1 MAFIYDDPALTYDD
15 AGTTY
20 EGLPFIFD
28 DVTVAVEFGF
38 GYAPLATT
46 VVWQPVTS
54 YVREINVDRGRS
66 SEFSTYGPGTCT
78 LTVDNRD
85 RRFDPEHTTGPFYGD
100 LLPMVPMRV
109 TTSYGGTDYTLFYGF
124 VTGWPTAYNQSNS
137 DAVSTITAVDGT
149 RLLANTVL
157 NPAYEQVVVSD
168 PDLAIYFP
176 MQPES
181 LRTGGVLGQLPTLI
195 GTWDY
200 NNRAKAPLRGTA
212 TFTTASAPVQV
223 DQSLRY
229 DTTKN
234 DVGTWLAGWEQAAA
248 TAYSIPFGTPPSSTD
263 VFFDAPLKT
272 LELWLTSV
280 DGERFGNSGGS
291 PATSRAMV
299 RVFYGD
305 GTGGYD
311 NSILLAVNDD
321 GTLST
326 IQYYTDTVG
335 HSDSGL
341 STPSL
346 TPQAT
351 NHIVVTANSTNVLM
365 YVNGSLVYNQAFN
378 STTQSRGASYD
389 FSQVNLYIYANR
401 YAHVSAYYDTFD
413 AAKVAERYAA
423 GFGYTGDLSSGR
435 LSRTLDDAGW
445 PSAWRD
451 IETGVQTVGAY
462 RSGDVSARDYLEQ
475 VENAEQGEL
484 FVSRGGDVVLK
495 SRTTA
500 DASTP
505 VALFDDDGTD
515 FPFANVQVDANTVD
529 AIRNSVAVR
538 YATDTVTV
546 EDSGSVA
553 AYGRAQQSLNA
564 QLIDDPADAT
574 AIGEARLAATKDPRT
589 RVRRLDVNVR
599 ADTSMVPT
607 VAALELADDVTV
619 SFTPTGVGDELWRA
633 VRVQGL
639 SHTITLERWDCQ
651 LYLAP
656 GPINT
661 NGPLML
667 LNDDEYG
674 KLSSGN
680 KLG

>member
-38 GYAPLATT
+38 GYQPLATE

-54 YVREINVDRGRS
+54 YVRGINVDRGRS

-137 DAVSTITAVDGT
+137 DAVSTITAIDGN
-149 RLLANTVL
+149 RFLANTFVIDPLYQNAMLAESPVTYFPLQEREDALVPLVAGSGVPSSIPYETYNSSSESLYPISSPTMLNGTFSLGPALTQNIPPNQTYVFWVDLRSEVTLQVSYGFFSPPLYDYDLTIAAGTGSSSLRILYNLSGTAYYFTNTNNLDISAGPHLIVL
-157 NPAYEQVVVSD
+157 EINTTANTFNLLVDNVSEWSGSISAGASTFFIDRALDISGSPINHLATFNVAPASI
-168 PDLAIYFP
+168 DLAGLF
-176 MQPES
+176 
-181 LRTGGVLGQLPTLI
+181 
-195 GTWDY
+195 
-200 NNRAKAPLRGTA
+200 ATA
-212 TFTTASAPVQV
+212 T
-223 DQSLRY
+223 
-229 DTTKN
+229 N
-234 DVGTWLAGWEQAAA
+234 
-248 TAYSIPFGTPPSSTD
+248 PFGGELSSARLD
-263 VFFDAPLKT
+263 
-272 LELWLTSV
+272 
-280 DGERFGNSGGS
+280 
-291 PATSRAMV
+291 
-299 RVFYGD
+299 RVLD
-305 GTGGYD
+305 
-311 NSILLAVNDD
+311 
-321 GTLST
+321 
-326 IQYYTDTVG
+326 
-335 HSDSGL
+335 DSG
-341 STPSL
+341 
-346 TPQAT
+346 
-351 NHIVVTANSTNVLM
+351 
-365 YVNGSLVYNQAFN
+365 
-378 STTQSRGASYD
+378 
-389 FSQVNLYIYANR
+389 
-401 YAHVSAYYDTFD
+401 
-413 AAKVAERYAA
+413 
-423 GFGYTGDLSSGR
+423 
-435 LSRTLDDAGW
+435 W
-445 PSAWRD
+445 PTAWRQ

-462 RSGDVSARDYLEQ
+462 RPSQDQTNVYLLQ
-475 VENAEQGEL
+475 VENAEQGAV
-484 FVSRGGDVVLK
+484 FVNRDGEVEFK
-495 SRTTA
+495 SRTTV

-529 AIRNSVAVR
+529 AIRNSVEVR

-546 EDSGSVA
+546 EDASSVA
-553 AYGRAQQSLNA
+553 AYGRAQQSV
-564 QLIDDPADAT
+564 D
-574 AIGEARLAATKDPRT
+574 ARLINDGSVAESIGDTLLARTKDPRT

-607 VAALELADDVTV
+607 VAGLELADDVTV

-639 SHTITLERWDCQ
+639 SHTITLERWDTQ

>member
-1 MAFIYDDPALTYDD
+1 
-15 AGTTY
+15 
-20 EGLPFIFD
+20 
-28 DVTVAVEFGF
+28 
-38 GYAPLATT
+38 
-46 VVWQPVTS
+46 
-54 YVREINVDRGRS
+54 
-66 SEFSTYGPGTCT
+66 
-78 LTVDNRD
+78 VDNRD

-100 LLPMVPMRV
+100 LLPMVPIRV
-109 TTSYGGTDYTLFYGF
+109 TTSYSGTTYTLFYGF

-137 DAVSTITAVDGT
+137 DAVSTITAVDGN

-176 MQPES
+176 MQPEYW
-181 LRTGGVLGQLPTLI
+181 RDGGYLSPQKYGL
-195 GTWDY
+195 WDY
-200 NNRAKAPLRGTA
+200 TNTVKSSFNLDGTG
-212 TFTTASAPVQV
+212 TFTDAAAPVQV
-223 DQSLRY
+223 NKSFRY

-234 DVGTWLAGWEQAAA
+234 VAGTHLAGWDVISAGG
-248 TAYSIPFGTPPSSTD
+248 YGSTGEPLG
-263 VFFDAPLKT
+263 FNGALKT
-272 LELWLTSV
+272 LEVWLENV
-280 DGERFGNSGGS
+280 DEERADTGSIGQAFVSAAFGDDSAGYLSFLEIS
-291 PATSRAMV
+291 PEADS
-299 RVFYGD
+299 
-305 GTGGYD
+305 
-311 NSILLAVNDD
+311 
-321 GTLST
+321 TLYR
-326 IQYYTDTVG
+326 IRYYTDTVG
-335 HSDSGL
+335 HDQTGISGAQL
-341 STPSL
+341 N
-346 TPQAT
+346 AEAI
-351 NHIVVTANSTNVLM
+351 NHLVLTANDTNVLL
-365 YVNGSLVYNQAFN
+365 YLNGSVVYNVAFN
-378 STTQSRGASYD
+378 DTVDPYSFGSDFRQMVFGAYS
-389 FSQVNLYIYANR
+389 NR
-401 YAHVSAYYDTFD
+401 FAHVSVYYDTFD
-413 AAKVAERYAA
+413 AAKVADRYAA
-423 GFGYTGDLSSGR
+423 GFGYTGDSSSGR

-484 FVSRGGDVVLK
+484 FVSRDGEVVLK

-515 FPFANVQVDANTVD
+515 YPFANVQVDANTVD

-564 QLIDDPADAT
+564 QLIDDPADAS
-574 AIGEARLAATKDPRT
+574 AIGEARLAQTKDPRT

-633 VRVQGL
+633 VRVQGV
-639 SHTITLERWDCQ
+639 SHTITLERWDTQ

-656 GPINT
+656 GPIGT

-667 LNDDEYG
+667 LDDDEYG

>member
-1 MAFIYDDPALTYDD
+1 MAFIYDTPALTYDD

-38 GYAPLATT
+38 GYQPLATE

-54 YVREINVDRGRS
+54 YVREIRVDRGRS
-66 SEFSTYGPGTCT
+66 SEFSTYGPGTCA
-78 LTVDNRD
+78 LRLDNRD
-85 RRFDPEHTTGPFYGD
+85 RRFDPEHVTGPFYGD
-100 LLPMVPMRV
+100 LLPMVPIRV
-109 TTSYGGTDYTLFYGF
+109 TTSHSGTTYTLFHGF
-124 VTGWPTAYNQSNS
+124 VQGWPTAYNQSNS

-149 RLLANTVL
+149 RLLANTVINVDDYRDAVVAE
-157 NPAYEQVVVSD
+157 NPLVYYPLQEQDTESVPFV
-168 PDLAIYFP
+168 
-176 MQPES
+176 QPGGAS
-181 LRTGGVLGQLPTLI
+181 LTY
-195 GTWDY
+195 TWD
-200 NNRAKAPLRGTA
+200 NSN
-212 TFTTASAPVQV
+212 
-223 DQSLRY
+223 
-229 DTTKN
+229 
-234 DVGTWLAGWEQAAA
+234 
-248 TAYSIPFGTPPSSTD
+248 SSTD
-263 VFFDAPLKT
+263 IRYPVDASFALRGLFQVDAVSGYSWRT
-272 LELWLTSV
+272 VMFWCQISDDVIFNGDQQTDNVDLRFVINAGDTATSV
-280 DGERFGNSGGS
+280 ALDYDTGFDPRRVTDTSILDLSTGWHFVVFTFDTTAHTYDLIIDNVSRMSGSVPTGS
-291 PATSRAMV
+291 NVAMV
-299 RVFYGD
+299 DQFRFSDISTRSICHVATFAGAASSLD
-305 GTGGYD
+305 IAGLWTLGSQGY
-311 NSILLAVNDD
+311 
-321 GTLST
+321 
-326 IQYYTDTVG
+326 
-335 HSDSGL
+335 SG
-341 STPSL
+341 
-346 TPQAT
+346 
-351 NHIVVTANSTNVLM
+351 
-365 YVNGSLVYNQAFN
+365 
-378 STTQSRGASYD
+378 
-389 FSQVNLYIYANR
+389 
-401 YAHVSAYYDTFD
+401 
-413 AAKVAERYAA
+413 E
-423 GFGYTGDLSSGR
+423 LSSAR
-435 LSRTLDDAGW
+435 LARLLDDAGW

-451 IETGVQTVGAY
+451 IETGVQAVGEY
-462 RSGDVSARDYLEQ
+462 RPSGVAANGYVEQ

-484 FVSRGGDVVLK
+484 FVSRDGEVVLK

-515 FPFANVQVDANTVD
+515 YPFANVQVDANTVD

-546 EDSGSVA
+546 EDAGSVA

-564 QLIDDPADAT
+564 QLIDDPADAV
-574 AIGEARLAATKDPRT
+574 AIGEARLAVTKDPRT

-607 VAALELADDVTV
+607 VAGLELADDVTV

-656 GPINT
+656 GPVGT

>member
-38 GYAPLATT
+38 GYQPLATD

-54 YVREINVDRGRS
+54 YVRGINVDRGRS

-100 LLPMVPMRV
+100 LLPMVPIRV

-137 DAVSTITAVDGT
+137 DAVSTITAVDGN

-176 MQPES
+176 MQPEYW
-181 LRTGGVLGQLPTLI
+181 RDGGYLSPQKYGL
-195 GTWDY
+195 WDY
-200 NNRAKAPLRGTA
+200 TNTVKSSFNLDGTG
-212 TFTTASAPVQV
+212 TFTDAAAPVQV
-223 DQSLRY
+223 NKSFRY

-234 DVGTWLAGWEQAAA
+234 VAGTHLAGWDVISAGG
-248 TAYSIPFGTPPSSTD
+248 YGSTGEPLG
-263 VFFDAPLKT
+263 FNGALKT
-272 LELWLTSV
+272 LEVWLENV
-280 DGERFGNSGGS
+280 DEERADTGSIGQAFVSAAFGDDSAGYLSFLEIS
-291 PATSRAMV
+291 PEADS
-299 RVFYGD
+299 
-305 GTGGYD
+305 
-311 NSILLAVNDD
+311 
-321 GTLST
+321 TLYR
-326 IQYYTDTVG
+326 IRYYTDTVG
-335 HSDSGL
+335 HDQTGISGAQL
-341 STPSL
+341 N
-346 TPQAT
+346 AEAI
-351 NHIVVTANSTNVLM
+351 NHLVLTANDTNVLL
-365 YVNGSLVYNQAFN
+365 YLNGSVVYNVAFN
-378 STTQSRGASYD
+378 DTVDPYSFGSDFRQMVFGAYS
-389 FSQVNLYIYANR
+389 NR
-401 YAHVSAYYDTFD
+401 FAHVSVYYDTFD
-413 AAKVAERYAA
+413 AAKVADRYAA
-423 GFGYTGDLSSGR
+423 GFGYTGDSSSGR

-484 FVSRGGDVVLK
+484 FVSRDGEVVLK

-515 FPFANVQVDANTVD
+515 YPFANVQVDANTVD

-564 QLIDDPADAT
+564 QLIDDPADAS
-574 AIGEARLAATKDPRT
+574 AIGEARLAQTKDPRT

-607 VAALELADDVTV
+607 VAGLELADDVTV

-633 VRVQGL
+633 VRVQGV

-656 GPINT
+656 GPIGT

-667 LNDDEYG
+667 LDDDEYG

>member
-1 MAFIYDDPALTYDD
+1 MAFIYDDPSLTYDD

-38 GYAPLATT
+38 GYQPLATS
-46 VVWQPVTS
+46 VSWQAVTS
-54 YVREINVDRGRS
+54 YVRAINVDRGRS

-85 RRFDPEHTTGPFYGD
+85 RRFDPEHTSGPFYGD
-100 LLPMVPMRV
+100 LNPMVPMRV

-137 DAVSTITAVDGT
+137 DAVSTIVAIDAN
-149 RLLANTVL
+149 RLLANTVITVEHYRDAVVAEGPL
-157 NPAYEQVVVSD
+157 VYYPMQEKDTQSVPFVQPGGASLTYTWNNGNSAVDIGYPADTPIALKGLFNVADVSSYD
-168 PDLAIYFP
+168 WRTVMFWCDLEDQIYFDAA
-176 MQPES
+176 QQNGFVSS
-181 LRTGGVLGQLPTLI
+181 LLVIRPG
-195 GTWDY
+195 DA
-200 NNRAKAPLRGTA
+200 N
-212 TFTTASAPVQV
+212 TTIDLS
-223 DQSLRY
+223 Y
-229 DTTKN
+229 
-234 DVGTWLAGWEQAAA
+234 
-248 TAYSIPFGTPPSSTD
+248 F
-263 VFFDAPLKT
+263 KT
-272 LELWLTSV
+272 LFDQREVS
-280 DGERFGNSGGS
+280 
-291 PATSRAMV
+291 ATS
-299 RVFYGD
+299 
-305 GTGGYD
+305 
-311 NSILLAVNDD
+311 NL
-321 GTLST
+321 
-326 IQYYTDTVG
+326 
-335 HSDSGL
+335 GL
-341 STPSL
+341 STGW
-346 TPQAT
+346 
-351 NHIVVTANSTNVLM
+351 HFVV
-365 YVNGSLVYNQAFN
+365 F
-378 STTQSRGASYD
+378 
-389 FSQVNLYIYANR
+389 
-401 YAHVSAYYDTFD
+401 TFD
-413 AAKVAERYAA
+413 TSANTYELFIDNVSRMSGSVPSGGYSTVFDRFVIRDNASKAISHLATFAGAASSLDIAGLWTLGSEGYA
-423 GFGYTGDLSSGR
+423 DELSSAR
-435 LSRTLDDAGW
+435 LTRVLDDISW
-445 PSAWRD
+445 PSVWRD
-451 IETGVQTVGAY
+451 IETGVQTVGSY
-462 RSGDVSARDYLEQ
+462 KTGDVSARDYLEQ
-475 VENAEQGEL
+475 VENAEQGAV
-484 FVSRGGDVVLK
+484 FVSRDGDVVLK

-515 FPFANVQVDANTVD
+515 FPFGNVQVDANTVD
-529 AIRNSVAVR
+529 AIRNSVEVR

-546 EDSGSVA
+546 EDASSVA
-553 AYGRAQQSLNA
+553 AYGRAQQSV
-564 QLIDDPADAT
+564 D
-574 AIGEARLAATKDPRT
+574 ARLINDGSVAESIGDTLLARTKDPRT

>member
-1 MAFIYDDPALTYDD
+1 MAFIYDDPSLTYDD

-38 GYAPLATT
+38 GYAPLATS
-46 VVWQPVTS
+46 VSWQAVTS
-54 YVREINVDRGRS
+54 YVRAINVDRGRS

-85 RRFDPEHTTGPFYGD
+85 RRFDPEYTTGPFYGD

-137 DAVSTITAVDGT
+137 DAVSTIVAIDAN
-149 RLLANTVL
+149 RLLANTVIDVDDYRD
-157 NPAYEQVVVSD
+157 AVVAEGPLV
-168 PDLAIYFP
+168 YYP
-176 MQPES
+176 MQEQDTES
-181 LRTGGVLGQLPTLI
+181 VPFVQPGGASLTY
-195 GTWDY
+195 TWDNSNGSTDIRYPVGASLALRGLFQVDAVSSY
-200 NNRAKAPLRGTA
+200 NWRTVMFWCDLTEDIVFDGDQQTDSVDLRLVVNAGGTA
-212 TFTTASAPVQV
+212 TSVALDYDTGFDPRRVTDTSILDLSTGWHFVVFTFDTAAHTYELFIDNVSRMSGSVPTGSNVSMV
-223 DQSLRY
+223 DQFRFQDIRTRSICHVATFAGAASSL
-229 DTTKN
+229 DI
-234 DVGTWLAGWEQAAA
+234 AGLWTLGSQG
-248 TAYSIPFGTPPSSTD
+248 YS
-263 VFFDAPLKT
+263 
-272 LELWLTSV
+272 
-280 DGERFGNSGGS
+280 GE
-291 PATSRAMV
+291 
-299 RVFYGD
+299 
-305 GTGGYD
+305 
-311 NSILLAVNDD
+311 
-321 GTLST
+321 
-326 IQYYTDTVG
+326 
-335 HSDSGL
+335 
-341 STPSL
+341 
-346 TPQAT
+346 
-351 NHIVVTANSTNVLM
+351 
-365 YVNGSLVYNQAFN
+365 
-378 STTQSRGASYD
+378 
-389 FSQVNLYIYANR
+389 
-401 YAHVSAYYDTFD
+401 
-413 AAKVAERYAA
+413 
-423 GFGYTGDLSSGR
+423 LSSVR
-435 LSRTLDDAGW
+435 LTRLLDDASW
-445 PSAWRD
+445 PTVWRD
-451 IETGVQTVGAY
+451 IENGVQTVGEY
-462 RSGDVSARDYLEQ
+462 RPAGIAANDYVQQ

-484 FVSRGGDVVLK
+484 FVSRDGDVVLK

-505 VALFDDDGTD
+505 VALFDDNGTD

-546 EDSGSVA
+546 EDASSVA

-639 SHTITLERWDCQ
+639 SHTITLERWDTQ

-656 GPINT
+656 GPINV